1 MAVIIKKWMSY
12 VFLILCVTLI
22 YIYIFNNSPFF
33 LVHEFSRT
41 SVVLKRLPFLRSINL
56 RGLDSQFAQNSK

>member
-1 MAVIIKKWMSY
+1 MDE
-12 VFLILCVTLI
+12 LCIFDFMCDFDI